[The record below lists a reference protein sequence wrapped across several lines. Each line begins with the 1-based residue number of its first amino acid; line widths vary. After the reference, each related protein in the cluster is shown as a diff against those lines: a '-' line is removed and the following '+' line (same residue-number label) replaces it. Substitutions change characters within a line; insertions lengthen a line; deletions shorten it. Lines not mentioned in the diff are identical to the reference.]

1 MNTMIHLCWVFQH
14 AFFRRCLLVCCTRVA
29 VCAIL
34 RVDMKHN
41 TPQLQYS
48 PCADLAAL
56 FSQAAEEETDV
67 EFVLFENLTLTEGD
81 FPGLTF
87 RNCRFTGCR
96 IKRHCAGARRTFI
109 DCVLEHCDCSNVNL
123 QKASLERTRLSDC
136 KLVGATLSEAFLLDV
151 SLIDCI
157 ARYSNFSS
165 SKIRHTRFT
174 DCDLSHAA
182 LGGCKLAKTA
192 FERYLLIRAGCFKH
206 RLPAWISPTATFP
219 ASRSAAGSCEMRVN
233 LEQAAQLGVLLAGVV
248 LAEAALPRETN

>member
-1 MNTMIHLCWVFQH
+1 MIHLCWVFQR

-41 TPQLQYS
+41 TPQLPILPLRRS
-48 PCADLAAL
+48 RGAVFAGRRRK
-56 FSQAAEEETDV
+56 TDV
-67 EFVLFENLTLTEGD
+67 EFVLFENLTLTEATSPAD
-81 FPGLTF
+81 VSKLPLY
-87 RNCRFTGCR
+87 RLPHQ
-96 IKRHCAGARRTFI
+96 RHCAGARR
-109 DCVLEHCDCSNVNL
+109 VHRLRSHCDCSNVNL

-157 ARYSNFSS
+157 ARYSFSS

-182 LGGCKLAKTA
+182 RKRLQAGKD
-192 FERYLLIRAGCFKH
+192 RIRT
-206 RLPAWISPTATFP
+206 LPAHSGGVVSNTVCRHGSLRLRHFRHRDP
-219 ASRSAAGSCEMRVN
+219 AARGRNARVN
-233 LEQAAQLGVLLAGVV
+233 LEQAAHRRAARGCCAGGSG
-248 LAEAALPRETN
+248 AAARAS

>member
-1 MNTMIHLCWVFQH
+1 MIHLCWVFQH

-48 PCADLAAL
+48 LAPISRRCFRRPPKRKPTL
-56 FSQAAEEETDV
+56 NSSCLKT
-67 EFVLFENLTLTEGD
+67 TLTEGD
-81 FPGLTF
+81 F
-87 RNCRFTGCR
+87 RADVSKRRFTGCR
-96 IKRHCAGARRTFI
+96 ISGIALERAAFI

-136 KLVGATLSEAFLLDV
+136 KLVGATLEAFLLDV

-165 SKIRHTRFT
+165 SKIRHTLYRLRPVARGAWRLQAGK
-174 DCDLSHAA
+174 D
-182 LGGCKLAKTA
+182 
-192 FERYLLIRAGCFKH
+192 RIRTLPAHRRSCFKH
-206 RLPAWISPTATFP
+206 RLPAWISRLRHF
-219 ASRSAAGSCEMRVN
+219 RHRDQRRGAAKMR
-233 LEQAAQLGVLLAGVV
+233 A
-248 LAEAALPRETN
+248 

>member
-1 MNTMIHLCWVFQH
+1 M
-14 AFFRRCLLVCCTRVA
+14 
-29 VCAIL
+29 
-34 RVDMKHN
+34 
-41 TPQLQYS
+41 
-48 PCADLAAL
+48 
-56 FSQAAEEETDV
+56 
-67 EFVLFENLTLTEGD
+67 VLFENLTLTEGD

-96 IKRHCAGARRTFI
+96 ISGIALERAAFI

-192 FERYLLIRAGCFKH
+192 FERCLLIRAELFQTPFAGMDLSDCD
-206 RLPAWISPTATFP
+206 ISGIAISGEELRN
-219 ASRSAAGSCEMRVN
+219 ARVN

-248 LAEAALPRETN
+248 PQRKRRCRAKPTDANPVQREQRFLDGSFVTLGCCFVIEFRAYYDTIPGSDIRPPGSSLQ

>member
-1 MNTMIHLCWVFQH
+1 MVFICYFETIITYCLTNEH
-14 AFFRRCLLVCCTRVA
+14 NDSPVLGFFSMHSSGVVFLFVVRVA

-41 TPQLQYS
+41 TPTTAILPLRRS
-48 PCADLAAL
+48 RGAVFRRPPKK
-56 FSQAAEEETDV
+56 TDV
-67 EFVLFENLTLTEGD
+67 EFVLFENLTLTEDD

-96 IKRHCAGARRTFI
+96 ISGIALDAAFI

-182 LGGCKLAKTA
+182 QRLQAGKD
-192 FERYLLIRAGCFKH
+192 RIRT
-206 RLPAWISPTATFP
+206 LPAHSGGVVSNTVCRHGSLRLRHF
-219 ASRSAAGSCEMRVN
+219 ASRSAARSCEMR
-233 LEQAAQLGVLLAGVV
+233 A
-248 LAEAALPRETN
+248 

>member
-1 MNTMIHLCWVFQH
+1 MNTMHSPGWVFQH
-14 AFFRRCLLVCCTRVA
+14 AFFRRCLRCCT
-29 VCAIL
+29 CALPYVL

-67 EFVLFENLTLTEGD
+67 EFVLFENLTPLTEGD

-87 RNCRFTGCR
+87 RNRCLPVAVTE
-96 IKRHCAGARRTFI
+96 AALQLSVPFI

-123 QKASLERTRLSDC
+123 QKASLERTRLRTASS
-136 KLVGATLSEAFLLDV
+136 LAQRSEAFLLDV

-165 SKIRHTRFT
+165 SKIRHTR
-174 DCDLSHAA
+174 CRLRPVARGAS
-182 LGGCKLAKTA
+182 GGCKLAKTA
-192 FERYLLIRAGCFKH
+192 FERCSLIRAELFQTPFAGM
-206 RLPAWISPTATFP
+206 ISPTATFP
-219 ASRSAAGSCEMRVN
+219 ASRSAAG
-233 LEQAAQLGVLLAGVV
+233 AAKCARESGAGGT
-248 LAEAALPRETN
+248 ARRAARGCC

>member
-1 MNTMIHLCWVFQH
+1 M
-14 AFFRRCLLVCCTRVA
+14 
-29 VCAIL
+29 
-34 RVDMKHN
+34 
-41 TPQLQYS
+41 
-48 PCADLAAL
+48 
-56 FSQAAEEETDV
+56 
-67 EFVLFENLTLTEGD
+67 
-81 FPGLTF
+81 
-87 RNCRFTGCR
+87 
-96 IKRHCAGARRTFI
+96 
-109 DCVLEHCDCSNVNL
+109 EHCDCSNVNL

-192 FERYLLIRAGCFKH
+192 SERCLLIRAELFQTPFAGMDLSDCD
-206 RLPAWISPTATFP
+206 ISGIAISGGELRN
-219 ASRSAAGSCEMRVN
+219 ARVN